1 VLMVLVLADWLDYPG
16 FEAWRFINLFLFIAG
31 ALLLHRWRGRP
42 IREKLR
48 RRRETIKLEL
58 ESARHRKEAAAAE
71 LAVVEA
77 RLAEVDKEVAKIRS
91 EAEAEAE
98 MERRRLKAATEAEI
112 SRLRSQAE
120 RDVANLVKNVQME
133 LRQFAAAQ
141 GVQAAETLIRRDLD
155 PAKDARLIKVS
166 AGQFGGMRH

>member
-1 VLMVLVLADWLDYPG
+1 MVLVLADWLDYPG

-42 IREKLR
+42 IREKLC

-58 ESARHRKEAAAAE
+58 ESSRQRKQAAAAE

-77 RLAEVDKEVAKIRS
+77 RLAVDVLVVATFSS
-91 EAEAEAE
+91 EAVVVVEVKQ
-98 MERRRLKAATEAEI
+98 RRWNAATEDED
-112 SRLRSQAE
+112 SRLRTHAE

-133 LRQFAAAQ
+133 LRQFAAEQ